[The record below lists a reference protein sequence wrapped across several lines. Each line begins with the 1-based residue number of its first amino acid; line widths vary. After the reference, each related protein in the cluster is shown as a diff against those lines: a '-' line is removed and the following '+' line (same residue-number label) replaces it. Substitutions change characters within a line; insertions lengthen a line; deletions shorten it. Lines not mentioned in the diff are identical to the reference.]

1 MEPETLAAV
10 FGLGGTLVG
19 AGASVWATIVSQ
31 RHQARTAVTQRTE
44 DRGRAAG
51 EKALE
56 ELYTLRRFMTEFTA
70 ARAREEGQPWRLT
83 AKRHFDEAEL
93 AVMLMPNAR
102 EVQNR
107 IEEVM
112 GIAGAT
118 LMVGQKHAQATDGM
132 ELIREIRHCR
142 SLAVEAIQILSAYM
156 RGDALPT
163 PSHLVIKRR
172 EAEAHSEEM
181 YRGEPPPA

>member
-19 AGASVWATIVSQ
+19 AGVSVWATIISQ

-56 ELYTLRRFMTEFTA
+56 ELYNLRRFMTEFTA
-70 ARAREEGQPWRLT
+70 VMAREEGQPWRLT

-102 EVQNR
+102 EVQDR
-107 IEEVM
+107 IEELM

-118 LMVGQKHAQATDGM
+118 LMVGREHAQATDGM
-132 ELIREIRHCR
+132 ELLREIRRCR
-142 SLAVEAIQILSAYM
+142 HLAVEAIQILSAYM
-156 RGDALPT
+156 RDDTLPG
-163 PSHLVIKRR
+163 PSRLVIERR
-172 EAEAHSEEM
+172 EAEAHSEGM
-181 YRGEPPPA
+181 YQGELPPV